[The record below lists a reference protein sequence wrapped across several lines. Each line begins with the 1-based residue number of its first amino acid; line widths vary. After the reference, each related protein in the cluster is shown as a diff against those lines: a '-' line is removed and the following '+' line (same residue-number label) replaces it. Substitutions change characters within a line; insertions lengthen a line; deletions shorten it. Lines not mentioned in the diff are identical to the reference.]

1 MTKAEMVHFGV
12 IISSKRANIQTKIVE
27 IAKKNAFQDIGVCL
41 KLDEEVK
48 RQHKSETF
56 LYKLAAGATRDET
69 KREICP
75 GRRKRNKKLGDYTIE
90 EKLRMIRRVVVDKD
104 KHDDVAKVYGLK
116 TASLT
121 KLLSKM
127 KKDKKYMT
135 SLIEHREEDLRKRK
149 MVLEASSKFCK
160 DGQILVPAKRI
171 QSQVLEDHKEKV
183 GL

>member
-1 MTKAEMVHFGV
+1 M
-12 IISSKRANIQTKIVE
+12 
-27 IAKKNAFQDIGVCL
+27 CL
-41 KLDEEVK
+41 KLDDIVK

-56 LYKLAAGATRDET
+56 LYKIAREADPNEK
-69 KREICP
+69 KRESCP
-75 GRRKRNKKLGDYTIE
+75 SRRARNKKLKDYTLE
-90 EKLRMIRRVVVDKD
+90 EKLRMIRRVVIDKD